1 MSTLDCVAPDVVPKT
16 SLKISVKLNYSN
28 IFNIL
33 YILYILDILDILG
46 AVIVG
51 IIELVN
57 R

>member
-1 MSTLDCVAPDVVPKT
+1 MSTLDCVAPDVVPMT
-16 SLKISVKLNYSN
+16 SLKISVKLNYLN

-33 YILYILDILDILG
+33 YILNILNILG

-51 IIELVN
+51 TIELVN